1 VNDAE
6 LNRLYERLYFHE
18 LDARDKI
25 HARLQVPLTLLLAI
39 VGAVVFLF
47 QNFDYQTRLW
57 SAPRVAFAFFFV
69 SGTVILVIAAIWFVK
84 ALYNNAYYFLPDS
97 KKTAEYKLLLQ
108 KTYEPYENKNQL
120 VSEALERYIRDYYV
134 EYAAFNTQVNDRRS
148 AYIHLCNGA
157 LVAAALLFVFAYLLF
172 YFGDLDK
179 GRLRTE
185 VFIAKPIEVKILDR
199 K

>member
-1 VNDAE
+1 MTNAE

-47 QNFDYQTRLW
+47 QNFDYQFPLW
-57 SAPRVAFAFFFV
+57 SPPRVAFAFFFV
-69 SGTVILVIAAIWFVK
+69 SGAVILVIAALWFVK
-84 ALYNNAYYFLPDS
+84 ALYTNAYYFLPDS
-97 KKTAEYKLLLQ
+97 KKTADYKSLLE
-108 KTYEPYENKNQL
+108 KTYEPYENKDQL
-120 VSEALERYIRDYYV
+120 VSEALERYVRDYYV

-185 VFIAKPIEVKILDR
+185 VFIAKPIEVRILDG